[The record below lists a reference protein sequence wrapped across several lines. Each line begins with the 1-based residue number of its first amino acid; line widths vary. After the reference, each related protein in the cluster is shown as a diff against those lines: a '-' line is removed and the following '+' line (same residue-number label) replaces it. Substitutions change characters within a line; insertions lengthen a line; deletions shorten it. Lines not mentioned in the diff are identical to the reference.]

1 MDYTYQIAEGSNS
14 DPSEEFGA
22 VLAGREPSRSIIPL
36 DWDQTHNLNGSIQFG
51 YNGWGANTIF
61 QYGSGYPY
69 TPFITNYEQQGEVL
83 SNVLIRNSRRK
94 PMSFRLDI
102 KLFKH
107 IQFSGIKGKLYMNL
121 YNLLDKRNEI
131 IVYGDSGRS
140 GETIEKYR
148 AEIISPFEPLR
159 PNTIDQFFSRPDWY
173 DEPREIQFGFQF
185 SW

>member
-1 MDYTYQIAEGSNS
+1 
-14 DPSEEFGA
+14 
-22 VLAGREPSRSIIPL
+22 
-36 DWDQTHNLNGSIQFG
+36 
-51 YNGWGANTIF
+51 
-61 QYGSGYPY
+61 
-69 TPFITNYEQQGEVL
+69 
-83 SNVLIRNSRRK
+83 
-94 PMSFRLDI
+94 MSFRLDI

-107 IQFSGIKGKLYMNL
+107 IQFSEIKGKLYMNI

>member
-1 MDYTYQIAEGSNS
+1 MDYTYQVAEGSNS

-22 VLAGREPSRSIIPL
+22 VLAGKEPSRSIIPL

-102 KLFKH
+102 KLFKY
-107 IQFSGIKGKLYMNL
+107 IEFSGMKGKLYINI
-121 YNLLDKRNEI
+121 YNLFDRRNEI
-131 IVYGDSGRS
+131 HVWEDTGRS
-140 GETIEKYR
+140 GQTSKEKT
-148 AEIISPFEPLR
+148 AQLI
-159 PNTIDQFFSRPDWY
+159 NVD
-173 DEPREIQFGFQF
+173 
-185 SW
+185 